1 MGLCSNLDDLLSY
14 STVKEV
20 VIQDKRLG
28 FMKYTLMIGI
38 AIFILLY
45 QILYMNHYLLTQEP
59 TGTIRFSLRGPTANA
74 SCDVLKTN
82 CDNDYR
88 MFDELPYCQQN
99 PACTDKKIGCP
110 YNCTYLDAVGLSD
123 QQERTLLIASRLE
136 QMNQTK
142 TPCGLNPPP
151 NKQCKRVWD
160 NSQAAP
166 TSFYIADI
174 ESYTLM
180 IDHAFTT
187 TEDFGLTKTARVMQG
202 FLESQNKTQCD
213 MDPHPRKTFDYN
225 VPWVRGVDDVPC
237 LLNSTNRTADGS
249 ELFYNSISK
258 LLSAGNIELDKAGDL
273 PQMKTHRKEGLLLM
287 VEVEYKNSRPWWGV
301 YPNYQDVSYVLR
313 IKPVDESTYKET
325 EVTYKATED
334 MNRVVLTRYG
344 IRMTALLIGSLGKF
358 DMTTLLLQLTSSLG
372 LIAVATLIVDY
383 AAIYALKDRKRYKK
397 AKYEKTEAFGQ
408 DILFSSHGEK
418 QSNDVYEDN
427 SDDPLIAT
435 VN

>member
-45 QILYMNHYLLTQEP
+45 QIL
-59 TGTIRFSLRGPTANA
+59 FSLRGPTANA

-99 PACTDKKIGCP
+99 PACTDKKIGC
-110 YNCTYLDAVGLSD
+110 LSD
-123 QQERTLLIASRLE
+123 QQERTLLIASRTE

-180 IDHAFTT
+180 IDH
-187 TEDFGLTKTARVMQG
+187 
-202 FLESQNKTQCD
+202 
-213 MDPHPRKTFDYN
+213 
-225 VPWVRGVDDVPC
+225 
-237 LLNSTNRTADGS
+237 
-249 ELFYNSISK
+249 
-258 LLSAGNIELDKAGDL
+258 
-273 PQMKTHRKEGLLLM
+273 
-287 VEVEYKNSRPWWGV
+287 
-301 YPNYQDVSYVLR
+301 
-313 IKPVDESTYKET
+313 
-325 EVTYKATED
+325 
-334 MNRVVLTRYG
+334 
-344 IRMTALLIGSLGKF
+344 
-358 DMTTLLLQLTSSLG
+358 
-372 LIAVATLIVDY
+372 
-383 AAIYALKDRKRYKK
+383 
-397 AKYEKTEAFGQ
+397 
-408 DILFSSHGEK
+408 
-418 QSNDVYEDN
+418 
-427 SDDPLIAT
+427 
-435 VN
+435 